1 MHTHTHT
8 SVSPDCALGPSQEYF
23 ENKCDDMSPMAIN
36 DVGYC
41 RSTVMN
47 YPFEVNLQA
56 FELALVNAV
65 QRTGTRLHYKGRK
78 PVPRADTATGYA

>member
-1 MHTHTHT
+1 
-8 SVSPDCALGPSQEYF
+8 
-23 ENKCDDMSPMAIN
+23 MSPMAIN

-41 RSTVMN
+41 RSTVMS
-47 YPFEVNLQA
+47 YPIEVNLHA